1 MRRQGGFTVIEVT
14 MFLAISGTMAIALL
28 AGIGVAIQR
37 QQYRDAVQSYANF
50 LTEQY
55 SKVISIEND
64 RQPTDPC
71 PIPGASVNGYRGQS
85 NCVIVGRYIIGEDQG
100 RSFRVKLIYALL
112 GADGK
117 TWSYRSS
124 NNNVAEYQTNWSVKT
139 ALVEPSGGGL
149 SVAMVRNPATG
160 ELAIRSDSRT
170 YPDDKINE
178 LLTSSGDATYEVC
191 IYDEKWFS
199 PERLSVF
206 IGARAGSREA
216 LTVKGAGNA
225 CKAL

>member
-1 MRRQGGFTVIEVT
+1 M
-14 MFLAISGTMAIALL
+14 
-28 AGIGVAIQR
+28 
-37 QQYRDAVQSYANF
+37 
-50 LTEQY
+50 
-55 SKVISIEND
+55 
-64 RQPTDPC
+64 
-71 PIPGASVNGYRGQS
+71 
-85 NCVIVGRYIIGEDQG
+85 IVGRYIIGDDQG

-139 ALVEPSGGGL
+139 ALVEPAGGGL
-149 SVAMVRNPATG
+149 SVAMIRNPATG

-170 YPDDKINE
+170 YPDDKISE
-178 LLTSSGDATYEVC
+178 LLTS
-191 IYDEKWFS
+191 IYDEKWFA

-206 IGARAGSREA
+206 IGARAGSSEA

>member
-71 PIPGASVNGYRGQS
+71 PIQGASVNGYRGQS
-85 NCVIVGRYIIGEDQG
+85 NCVIVGRYIIGDDQG

-112 GADGK
+112 GA
-117 TWSYRSS
+117 
-124 NNNVAEYQTNWSVKT
+124 
-139 ALVEPSGGGL
+139 
-149 SVAMVRNPATG
+149 AMIRNPATG

-170 YPDDKINE
+170 YPDDKISE
-178 LLTSSGDATYEVC
+178 LLTSRSDATYEVC
-191 IYDEKWFS
+191 IYDEKWFA

-206 IGARAGSREA
+206 IGARAGSSEA

>member
-1 MRRQGGFTVIEVT
+1 M
-14 MFLAISGTMAIALL
+14 
-28 AGIGVAIQR
+28 
-37 QQYRDAVQSYANF
+37 
-50 LTEQY
+50 
-55 SKVISIEND
+55 
-64 RQPTDPC
+64 
-71 PIPGASVNGYRGQS
+71 
-85 NCVIVGRYIIGEDQG
+85 IVGRYIIGDDQG

-139 ALVEPSGGGL
+139 ALVEPAGGGL

-170 YPDDKINE
+170 YPDDKISE

-191 IYDEKWFS
+191 IYDDKWFS

-206 IGARAGSREA
+206 IGARAGSSEA
-216 LTVKGAGNA
+216 LTVKEAGNA